1 MKKIIW
7 VIALALL
14 AVSCTKEY
22 EFSADFTV
30 PTDLISADSVT
41 INLTSPDNIMLS
53 WTGGGAAQGYA
64 TYEVLFDKEGGDF
77 SKPLYRTFSDLGVQ
91 PQLTLNNALLNTIA
105 RKAGIATSSTGKV
118 IWTVTASK
126 GGIVKGSNLTKT
138 ISVTRGAGIDYTG
151 NTLYLYG
158 TATENSGVGG
168 LVMRNSSEGVFVIYT
183 KAPIDGN
190 IYFKSNTADANA
202 FVCYTDQTSGKIK
215 EGTGTYNVTANAA
228 GEVYRITVDLNTQL
242 MTIDK
247 ISNVRVLWGATYNVI
262 GTLNY
267 LGNGIFKAD
276 NCSIEF
282 IEQSRPETNPPSWLS
297 WVEERY
303 YFIASINGTDMCWGR
318 RDGVSAERPTGSETP
333 AFYELVEFP
342 WTQWDHLWK
351 MSGSLDMKKC
361 TITIDTDASGL
372 MIHTFSNIQPL

>member
-7 VIALALL
+7 IIALAILT
-14 AVSCTKEY
+14 VSCTKEY

-30 PTDLISADSVT
+30 PTALLSADSVT
-41 INLTSPDNIMLS
+41 INLASPDNIMLS

-77 SKPLYRTFSDLGVQ
+77 SKPVYRTFSDLGVQ

-126 GGIVKGSNLTKT
+126 GGIVKGSNMTKPIT
-138 ISVTRGAGIDYTG
+138 VTRGAGIDYTG

-158 TATENSGVGG
+158 TATENSGAGG
-168 LVMRNSSEGVFVIYT
+168 LVMRNSAEGVFIIYT
-183 KAPIDGN
+183 TVPVDGN
-190 IYFKSNTADANA
+190 IYFKSSASDSTA
-202 FVCYTDQTSGKIK
+202 FVCYPDAAGKIK
-215 EGTGTYNVTANAA
+215 EGSGTYNVTANTA
-228 GEVYRITVDLNTQL
+228 GEVYRIKVDLNTQT
-242 MTIDK
+242 MTVDK
-247 ISNVRVLWGATYNVI
+247 ISNIRALWGATFGVI
-262 GTLNY
+262 GDLTY
-267 LGNGIFKAD
+267 AQNGTFKAD
-276 NCSIEF
+276 NCAVEF
-282 IEQSRPETNPPSWLS
+282 ISTDRPETNPPSWLT
-297 WVEERY
+297 WIEDRY
-303 YFIASINGTDMCWGR
+303 YFVATVNGTDVCWGR
-318 RDGVSAERPTGSETP
+318 NDLVSTERPAANELP

-361 TITIDTDASGL
+361 TITINTNDNGL
-372 MIHTFSNIQPL
+372 MIHTFTNIQPM